1 MSSPG
6 GLPPP
11 GRAPAPGAARRRDT
25 GRGRTEEDRTA
36 RADAGDMSPSDTKA
50 AVRSLLLGLFASL
63 LSGTVITT
71 ALPRVVADLGG
82 GQSAYT
88 WVVAATMVTTTLSL
102 PLWGKLADLTIRKPL
117 IQCALGL
124 FALGSALAGL
134 AQDLPLLIAGRAA
147 QGLGAGGITAL
158 TQVIMATLVPSHER
172 SRYNGRLALVMT
184 GGMFCG
190 PLVGGVVAETPWLG
204 WRWCFHLS
212 LPLAAAAALTLH
224 RTLRLPR
231 TDGSL
236 RTSSPDVRGAFL
248 LTAAIGALLG
258 CVSLAGAGFAPLSRE
273 FAATVCVL
281 VVSAAAFLRTERRAV
296 DPLIPTRLLR
306 NRTVVLAAVADF
318 AAGPALFA
326 SPALLGQYFQ
336 IARGQS
342 PTVSGLLCLPMVA
355 GLLVSA
361 TVSGHLISA
370 KGRWKSHLTAGGVL
384 LLLSFSLMGTVR
396 ADTPLFLVGVFLFS
410 GGAGMGMTSQNLVLI
425 AQNAVPPA
433 ELGTTGSLVALSRN
447 LGGLLG
453 VTVLGGAL
461 AARVDTLTAAEGT
474 TAAGASALRDG
485 RLPDL
490 RTLPP
495 ETADFVQSVYG
506 RALGDVF
513 ALSVPFA
520 LITLVAVLALPER
533 PRRPAV

>member
-1 MSSPG
+1 MTRPY
-6 GLPPP
+6 P
-11 GRAPAPGAARRRDT
+11 
-25 GRGRTEEDRTA
+25 
-36 RADAGDMSPSDTKA
+36 GDMSRSDTKA
-50 AVRSLLLGLFASL
+50 AIRSLLIGLFASL
-63 LSGTVITT
+63 LSGTVVTT
-71 ALPRVVADLGG
+71 ALPRVIADLDG

-88 WVVAATMVTTTLSL
+88 WVVAATMVTTTLGL
-102 PLWGKLADLTIRKPL
+102 PLWGKFADLTNPKTL
-117 IQCALGL
+117 IHCALGL

-134 AQDLPLLIAGRAA
+134 AQNLPLLIAGRAV
-147 QGLGAGGITAL
+147 QGLGVGGITAL
-158 TQVIMATLVPSHER
+158 TQVIMAMLIPSHER
-172 SRYNGRLALVMT
+172 SRYNGRLALVMM
-184 GGMFCG
+184 GGTVCG
-190 PLVGGVVAETPWLG
+190 PLVGGTVADVPWLG
-204 WRWCFHLS
+204 WRWCFHLG

-224 RTLRLPR
+224 RTLRLPLNGNGLR
-231 TDGSL
+231 ASSL
-236 RTSSPDVRGAFL
+236 DIRGAFL
-248 LTAAIGALLG
+248 LTATIGTL
-258 CVSLAGAGFAPLSRE
+258 LAGISLVGTGLSPTSWE
-273 FAATVCVL
+273 FTATVCAV
-281 VVSAAAFLRTERRAV
+281 VVSAAAFLRTERRAA

-306 NRTVVLAAVADF
+306 NRTVVLTAVADF

-355 GLLVSA
+355 GLLLSA

-370 KGRWKSHLTAGGVL
+370 KGRWKAHLTVGGVL

-396 ADTPLFLVGVFLFS
+396 ADTPLLLVGVYLFT

-433 ELGTTGSLVALSRN
+433 ELGATCSMVALCRN
-447 LGGLLG
+447 LGGLFG

-461 AARVDTLTAAEGT
+461 AARVDTLTESAGT
-474 TAAGASALRDG
+474 VTAGESAVRDG

-490 RTLPP
+490 RALPP
-495 ETADFVQSVYG
+495 DTADFIQSVYG

-520 LITLVAVLALPER
+520 LITLLAVLALPER
-533 PRRPAV
+533 PLGSARESGATVGTSHGSGR

>member
-1 MSSPG
+1 MS
-6 GLPPP
+6 
-11 GRAPAPGAARRRDT
+11 R
-25 GRGRTEEDRTA
+25 
-36 RADAGDMSPSDTKA
+36 SDTKA
-50 AVRSLLLGLFASL
+50 AIRSLLIGLFASL
-63 LSGTVITT
+63 LSGTVVTT
-71 ALPRVVADLGG
+71 ALPRVITDLDG

-88 WVVAATMVTTTLSL
+88 WVVAATMVTTILSL
-102 PLWGKLADLTIRKPL
+102 PLWGKFADLTNPKTL
-117 IQCALGL
+117 IHCALGL

-134 AQDLPLLIAGRAA
+134 AQNLPLLIAGRAV
-147 QGLGAGGITAL
+147 QGLGVGGITAL
-158 TQVIMATLVPSHER
+158 TQVIMAMLIPSHER
-172 SRYNGRLALVMT
+172 SRYNGRLALVMM
-184 GGMFCG
+184 GGTVCG
-190 PLVGGVVAETPWLG
+190 PLVGGTVADVPWLG
-204 WRWCFHLS
+204 WRWCFHLG

-224 RTLRLPR
+224 RTLRLPPSG
-231 TDGSL
+231 DGLRASSL
-236 RTSSPDVRGAFL
+236 DIRGAFL
-248 LTAAIGALLG
+248 LTATIGTL
-258 CVSLAGAGFAPLSRE
+258 LAGISLVGTGLSPMSWE
-273 FAATVCVL
+273 FTATVCAL
-281 VVSAAAFLRTERRAV
+281 VVSAAAFLRTERRAA

-306 NRTVVLAAVADF
+306 NRTVVLTAVADF

-355 GLLVSA
+355 GLLLSA

-370 KGRWKSHLTAGGVL
+370 KGRWKAHLTAGGVL

-396 ADTPLFLVGVFLFS
+396 ADTPLLLVGVYLFT

-433 ELGTTGSLVALSRN
+433 ELGATGSMVALCRN
-447 LGGLLG
+447 LGGLFG

-461 AARVDTLTAAEGT
+461 AARVDTLTESAGAM
-474 TAAGASALRDG
+474 AAGESAVRDG

-490 RTLPP
+490 RALPP
-495 ETADFVQSVYG
+495 DTADFIQSVYG

-520 LITLVAVLALPER
+520 LITLLAVLALPER
-533 PRRPAV
+533 PLRPAREPEATAGTAHGPGR